1 MMRIESAILVGVVI
15 GGVHSNWLS
24 LDVAWQRNRVLTRE
38 ALIIAK
44 KAIGRPKD
52 LLTVVQLAIGR
63 ELEKD

>member
-1 MMRIESAILVGVVI
+1 
-15 GGVHSNWLS
+15 VHSNWLS

-52 LLTVVQLAIGR
+52 LLTVAQLAIGR